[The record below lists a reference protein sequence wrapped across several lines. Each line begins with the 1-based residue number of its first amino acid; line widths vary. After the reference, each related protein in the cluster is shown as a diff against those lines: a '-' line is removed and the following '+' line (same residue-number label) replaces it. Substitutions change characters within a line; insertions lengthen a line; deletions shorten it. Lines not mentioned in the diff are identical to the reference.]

1 MMMHA
6 LSLAS
11 NLIAMATSQHLAQHL
26 QQVFFGGNWSCSC
39 LQTQLED
46 VTWQEA
52 IAPNPYGN
60 NIATL
65 TYHIGYYVDAII
77 PVINGGELLAKDAL
91 SFNHPPV
98 HNTTDWGAMVQHI
111 MQQATVLVGLLN
123 TLPDT
128 IWEQTFVASKYGTYY
143 RNILGLIEH
152 THYHLGQIALIKK
165 IIRNTHV
172 TLT

>member
-1 MMMHA
+1 MP
-6 LSLAS
+6 
-11 NLIAMATSQHLAQHL
+11 TSQQLAQHVY
-26 QQVFFGGNWSCSC
+26 QVFFGGNWSCSNF
-39 LQTQLED
+39 QAQLED

-52 IAPNPYGN
+52 IAPNPFGN

-77 PVINGGELLAKDAL
+77 PVLQGGELIAKDAH
-91 SFNHPPV
+91 SFNHPPITNA
-98 HNTTDWGAMVQHI
+98 HDWKQLVQHI
-111 MQQATVLVGLLN
+111 CNRVIVLQQLVHA
-123 TLPDT
+123 LPDT
-128 IWEQTFVASKYGTYY
+128 IWDETFVAPQYGTYY